1 MRWYH
6 SLFLKIFL
14 WFWCVIF
21 LAMGAAVFT
30 YEWIG
35 NDYLRPATQREVAL
49 LVDQMEHERPVIA
62 EGRRLWR
69 SLRPG
74 WNLVAAPVDAVSQLP
89 HDLEEF
95 ADQAANRREV
105 LWGQNDG
112 WVMVG
117 PLQYDG
123 YLYLSV
129 TRTELHNVLDNE
141 HRWLVPLTV
150 ILVVTLLCFLLVW
163 NLTRPIRR
171 LRSTVRQLG
180 RGNFDVSGLE
190 ADLHRHDEIGTLAND
205 VADMAD
211 ALQRLLHSHQQL
223 LRDVSHELRSP
234 LTRLQIALGIA
245 RKKDTHQTL
254 AAEHQRIERAVEQVD
269 SLISDIL
276 DLARLR
282 QANNSTLQTE
292 KLSVSAQVG
301 IWLQDAAL
309 EISQKSL
316 VLETY
321 LPAAE
326 VKASWEWMLVERA
339 FDNLLRNAIRFS
351 PADSVLRVGAAQRGD
366 EIELWVADS
375 GPGVAEED
383 LQRIFDAFVQVDTA
397 RSHTH
402 SRSQSSG
409 GYGIGLALVKRIVEL
424 HDGKITAENIHPG
437 LRVTMRLPKHIR
449 S

>member
-1 MRWYH
+1 
-6 SLFLKIFL
+6 
-14 WFWCVIF
+14 
-21 LAMGAAVFT
+21 
-30 YEWIG
+30 
-35 NDYLRPATQREVAL
+35 
-49 LVDQMEHERPVIA
+49 
-62 EGRRLWR
+62 
-69 SLRPG
+69 
-74 WNLVAAPVDAVSQLP
+74 
-89 HDLEEF
+89 
-95 ADQAANRREV
+95 
-105 LWGQNDG
+105 
-112 WVMVG
+112 
-117 PLQYDG
+117 
-123 YLYLSV
+123 
-129 TRTELHNVLDNE
+129 
-141 HRWLVPLTV
+141 
-150 ILVVTLLCFLLVW
+150 
-163 NLTRPIRR
+163 
-171 LRSTVRQLG
+171 
-180 RGNFDVSGLE
+180 
-190 ADLHRHDEIGTLAND
+190 
-205 VADMAD
+205 MAD